1 MVGEVGRIWEEWGG
15 RKTIVQV
22 IVNEKKNLFSILE
35 KSRVGWIHVEFYQTL
50 KEEEPSIFK
59 YFCKTESEG
68 PFSNSSYGTIITI
81 MPKQGKRQARGCGIF
96 QRSWRR

>member
-50 KEEEPSIFK
+50 KEEEP
-59 YFCKTESEG
+59 
-68 PFSNSSYGTIITI
+68 
-81 MPKQGKRQARGCGIF
+81 
-96 QRSWRR
+96 